1 MIKLLTSNPYL
12 MKKKTLIARYLKRG
26 MRKVEIARKAGVSRN
41 YVYKI
46 INQQNYEKNSNLL

>member
-12 MKKKTLIARYLKRG
+12 MKKKTMIVRYLKRG
-26 MRKVEIARKAGVSRN
+26 MRKVEIAKKVGVSRT

-46 INQQNYEKNSNLL
+46 INQQSYEQTSQAN